1 MYFVFMKKILIL
13 SIILLSSCTL
23 NKVVQ
28 HHGVHNL
35 EKKQEK
41 LKINQTNKN
50 EILELIGPPS
60 TKSTFDN
67 DVYIYIERKTSG
79 SKLTKLGKKKLIK
92 NDVLVLEV
100 DNKGIL
106 LTKNFYNKN
115 DMKELNFDENI
126 TGINYSK
133 KSFIYNFLSSVRQKI
148 DDPLGKKRIKN

>member
-35 EKKQEK
+35 EKKQAK
-41 LKINQTNKN
+41 LKINVTNKN
-50 EILELIGPPS
+50 DIIRLIGPPS

-67 DVYIYIERKTSG
+67 DIYIYIEKKTSN
-79 SKLTKLGKKKLIK
+79 SKLSKLGKKTLIK

-106 LTKNFYNKN
+106 LTKKFYNKN
-115 DMKELNFDENI
+115 DMNKINFDENI
-126 TGINYSK
+126 TGMNYTK